1 VNYRLDRNAPEP
13 EQEAR
18 RLQAPGPA
26 IFTLDTRP
34 AQLAALLVDPGG
46 ELYDEK
52 EWSENT
58 PSSAPYDYLESIAQ
72 PPPDEA
78 SATKPSDT
86 PRVTVSSLE
95 DAIERSRE
103 LEDIASTIQKG
114 RQQGLTS
121 EQIGDFVEDYLT
133 WYAESLALLPPEYH
147 ERFRGEYEGKFLPRI
162 KGFLSAPTSVSPIY
176 NPSLEGNPFN
186 TYWQHPFESSFRT
199 YVLAPGASA
208 YLIASATLDVG
219 PTPYL
224 IQFYDQT
231 TRLYVDQCATGNNCA
246 TTVTQT
252 QATQHLYVSYVSCCG
267 QSYPPPAPRAMSNSA
282 LATWI
287 SVQLFACSGKDVAG
301 CTATNTTGAGTG
313 AYITLN
319 AVATGKVD
327 YSPYLIE
334 LYDQAGTFLTA
345 CPNGSSCAY
354 SVTESSAG
362 THTFIAFVSRNGNT
376 YPPPDVQAQTV
387 PLSLP
392 WVVNCTS
399 GVSTTN
405 TPATRPRSRT
415 TSSCTRRSMAP

>member
-1 VNYRLDRNAPEP
+1 
-13 EQEAR
+13 
-18 RLQAPGPA
+18 
-26 IFTLDTRP
+26 
-34 AQLAALLVDPGG
+34 
-46 ELYDEK
+46 
-52 EWSENT
+52 
-58 PSSAPYDYLESIAQ
+58 
-72 PPPDEA
+72 
-78 SATKPSDT
+78 
-86 PRVTVSSLE
+86 
-95 DAIERSRE
+95 
-103 LEDIASTIQKG
+103 
-114 RQQGLTS
+114 
-121 EQIGDFVEDYLT
+121 
-133 WYAESLALLPPEYH
+133 
-147 ERFRGEYEGKFLPRI
+147 
-162 KGFLSAPTSVSPIY
+162 
-176 NPSLEGNPFN
+176 
-186 TYWQHPFESSFRT
+186 
-199 YVLAPGASA
+199 
-208 YLIASATLDVG
+208 
-219 PTPYL
+219 
-224 IQFYDQT
+224 
-231 TRLYVDQCATGNNCA
+231 
-246 TTVTQT
+246 
-252 QATQHLYVSYVSCCG
+252 
-267 QSYPPPAPRAMSNSA
+267 MSNSA

-405 TPATRPRSRT
+405 TPCNPTTFADNLLVYTTINGPVTAPNEYALQKWNQAEGGGGGCDSQKPGPWPLHQDGTYGAAANPFNTTQGEPGSYNYRTSPPYVQSYADYGGLSCWYWGVKATADTLNYGTYYVAILSVLRSPAANSYT
-415 TSSCTRRSMAP
+415 QCVNLGHKVGASVWGTADFSGSC